1 MEFER
6 SNSVIYITPEGDQI
20 FTFIKDINGKNSSY
34 ILDFEDAE
42 VYEDELKLN
51 NYSEFSVPHAMSKDR
66 IKTYHCNQLINQIA
80 HYLIDHY
87 AKEQIQIYRDADA
100 IYFETVFH
108 TPKTLE
114 EKKLFQEA
122 IDKFNRIIGQVNSM
136 IKSRF
141 NRKIEV
147 ILKFPSNKHHLHSIR
162 I

>member
-1 MEFER
+1 MEFEQ
-6 SNSVIYITPEGDQI
+6 SNNVIYITPEGDQV
-20 FTFIKDINGKNSSY
+20 FTFIKYVNDKNGSY
-34 ILDFEDAE
+34 ILDFDNIE
-42 VYEDELKLN
+42 VSENKLKLN

-66 IKTYHCNQLINQIA
+66 IKGYHYDQLINQITK
-80 HYLIDHY
+80 YLINHH
-87 AKEQIQIYRDADA
+87 AKEHIQIYRDMDV
-100 IYFETVFH
+100 IYFESAFH

-122 IDKFNRIIGQVNSM
+122 IDKFNRIIGQINSM

-147 ILKFPSNKHHLHSIR
+147 ILKFPPNIHHLHSVR